1 MKKDDVLIRRIDEIK
16 GEEKEPGL
24 IVKLLATGENVSLSL
39 LQAEP
44 GTTFEVHDHE
54 EEELCYIPQGKGILT
69 MGEKEYEI
77 SGPTVLKIPPG
88 IRHGLFVTGKETL
101 LKLNAH
107 SPPRTKALKKKP

>member
-1 MKKDDVLIRRIDEIK
+1 MKEDDILIRRIDEIK

-24 IVKLLATGENVSLSL
+24 IVKLLATGKNVSLSL
-39 LQAEP
+39 LEAEP

-54 EEELCYIPQGKGILT
+54 EEELSYIPQGRGILT

-88 IRHGLFVTGKETL
+88 MRHGLFVTGKETL

-107 SPPRTKALKKKP
+107 SPPRTKALKKRP